1 MTGRIPA
8 RAAKLAAALLAVT
21 AVSAVAAGSASA
33 AAELI
38 YSNTESSPPAP
49 AVVSA
54 GFEAEGKSSF
64 GGLVE
69 FGGTAR
75 RNPSVMVTMDSW
87 ACETGNWF
95 SYTCHTEPGS
105 TFEVPITVS
114 INVLGAGNTVGALL
128 ATGTKT
134 YKIAY
139 RPSANLSKCTGPAN
153 LGKWFLKGKCWTSKA
168 QKIVMPLKAA
178 ALPSQAIITVAFN
191 TSDYGAVPY
200 GKATACHAEEQGCPY
215 DSLNVG
221 VQDGFEIPA
230 GTPPTVGGPY
240 PDPNETFDNGV
251 AEAGWE
257 GFQPMFEVKAS

>member
-8 RAAKLAAALLAVT
+8 RAAKLAAAFL
-21 AVSAVAAGSASA
+21 AVAAISAAATASA
-33 AAELI
+33 GAAELI

-69 FGGTAR
+69 FGATAR
-75 RNPSVMVTMDSW
+75 KNPSVMVTMDSW
-87 ACETGNWF
+87 ACEKGNWF
-95 SYTCHTEPGS
+95 SYTCTTEPGK
-105 TFEVPITVS
+105 TFEVPITIS
-114 INVLGAGNTVGALL
+114 INALGAGNTVGALL
-128 ATGTKT
+128 TTSTKT

-139 RPSANLSKCTGPAN
+139 RPSANLKSCTGKK
-153 LGKWFLKGKCWTSKA
+153 LGDWFSKGQCWTSKA

-178 ALPSQAIITVAFN
+178 TLPSQAIITVAFN
-191 TSDYGAVPY
+191 TSDYGAEKQRPQP
-200 GKATACHAEEQGCPY
+200 CNSEEQGCPY

-221 VQDGFEIPA
+221 VQDGFEKPA